1 MRFREKLGKLPI
13 PGWAFLMAMVVYHEW
28 LLHLWV
34 TEPLHW
40 GRLAVVTAF
49 GLGFGGIFGLLVSLI
64 PSRKAAKWVTVAAG
78 VVLTVIWLTEYFVAD
93 AYQVFMTPKLILGG
107 AGGVAE
113 DYLTLV
119 LSLLARNL

>member
-1 MRFREKLGKLPI
+1 MRFREKLGKIPI